1 MAFRYILEKTLEKY
15 KLERLNPVS
24 SETDRVFNDDNST
37 VISSSCPG
45 LVPDG
50 FTGLLLTI
58 GVKILFLV
66 LDRKFVILES
76 FKRHRRKS
84 NRCKHVEIYFAT
96 RSRSQ
101 PIATQGRRLLRK
113 NIKVA

>member
-15 KLERLNPVS
+15 ELERLKPVS
-24 SETDRVFNDDNST
+24 SGTDRVFDDDNST

-45 LVPDG
+45 MVPDG
-50 FTGLLLTI
+50 FTGLVLSI
-58 GVKILFLV
+58 GVQILFLV
-66 LDRKFVILES
+66 RDRKFVILES

-84 NRCKHVEIYFAT
+84 NRCKHVEIYSAR